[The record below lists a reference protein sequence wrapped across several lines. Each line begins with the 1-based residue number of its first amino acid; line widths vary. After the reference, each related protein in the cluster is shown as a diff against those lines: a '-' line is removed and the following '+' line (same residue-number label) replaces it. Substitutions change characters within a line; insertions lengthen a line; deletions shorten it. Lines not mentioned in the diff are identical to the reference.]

1 MFFVLSLTSSLI
13 RAKVDL
19 VAKHHSFM
27 KKMKSSDE
35 WMIRT
40 RIFFLKK
47 GLLFALRLFWCENS
61 NFCIRNAGYKI
72 QHVKYGFSRG

>member
-1 MFFVLSLTSSLI
+1 MLMILIPLALRINVLLSLTSSLI

-35 WMIRT
+35 WKT
-40 RIFFLKK
+40 KTKSFF
-47 GLLFALRLFWCENS
+47 S
-61 NFCIRNAGYKI
+61 
-72 QHVKYGFSRG
+72 